1 MSPDLA
7 KLYTKAE
14 FEQEKTWQLKDS
26 LLLRY
31 KKLYM
36 PDSMLIDEMPLRTT
50 IIREA
55 HDQPLS
61 SHLRRTKL
69 RHLLQQRYY

>member
-1 MSPDLA
+1 
-7 KLYTKAE
+7 
-14 FEQEKTWQLKDS
+14 
-26 LLLRY
+26 LRY